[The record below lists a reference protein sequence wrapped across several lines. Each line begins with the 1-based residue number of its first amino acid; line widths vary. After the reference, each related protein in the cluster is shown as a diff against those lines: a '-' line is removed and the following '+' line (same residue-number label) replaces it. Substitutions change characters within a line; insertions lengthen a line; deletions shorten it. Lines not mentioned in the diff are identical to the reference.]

1 MDFDAGAGREIKEG
15 DIAMKEKS
23 KGKNSMPKKPILK
36 FQEGYLDLEAEIGQ
50 GEFCSCIKLK
60 IDARKRPDGGG
71 MAGELELW
79 LSYYQ
84 AKILAEILENFVSSK
99 NSHQRAQTPVM
110 ISWDGTHRWSTFGYR
125 I

>member
-1 MDFDAGAGREIKEG
+1 MAKL
-15 DIAMKEKS
+15 KEKGRIGAER
-23 KGKNSMPKKPILK
+23 KLILK
-36 FQEGYLDLEAEIGQ
+36 FNEGYLDLEAEIGQ
-50 GEFCSCIKLK
+50 GKFCSCINLK
-60 IDARKRPDGGG
+60 IWARKSPDGRG
-71 MAGELELW
+71 MAGELELC

>member
-1 MDFDAGAGREIKEG
+1 MAKL
-15 DIAMKEKS
+15 KEKGRIGAER
-23 KGKNSMPKKPILK
+23 KLILK
-36 FQEGYLDLEAEIGQ
+36 FNEGYLDLEAEIGQ
-50 GEFCSCIKLK
+50 GKFCSCINLK
-60 IDARKRPDGGG
+60 IWARKSPDGRG

>member
-1 MDFDAGAGREIKEG
+1 M
-15 DIAMKEKS
+15 EKL
-23 KGKNSMPKKPILK
+23 KKTGMVDTKKAPILK
-36 FQEGYLDLEAEIGQ
+36 FQEGYLDLKAEIGE

-99 NSHQRAQTPVM
+99 NSHQKAQTPVM